1 MTKQLAFY
9 FDASACTGCKACAV
23 ACKDRSNLPVGV
35 NWRRVYHYEGGEW
48 GADPNNKDLMI
59 PKNLF
64 VYATSV
70 ACMHC
75 QVPVCAN
82 VCPTGAITKR
92 DDGIVLINKDQCI
105 GCRYCQWACPY
116 GAPQFDEEAGV
127 MTKCDFCQDLQ
138 AQGQNP
144 VCVDACVMRVLDFG
158 DLGELRAKY
167 GREAAIEP
175 LPPADISYPAVVIT
189 PHKDSQ
195 SSGSGTGKILTLEE
209 V

>member
-1 MTKQLAFY
+1 MAKQLAFY
-9 FDASACTGCKACAV
+9 FDASACTGCKACV
-23 ACKDRSNLPVGV
+23 TACKDRSSLPVGV

-48 GADPNNKDLMI
+48 GTDPNDKNLLV

-64 VYATSV
+64 VYSTSV

-82 VCPTGAITKR
+82 VCPTGAITKNG
-92 DDGIVLINKDQCI
+92 DGIVTINQDQCI

-116 GAPQFDEEAGV
+116 GAPQFNEEAGV

-144 VCVDACVMRVLDFG
+144 VCVDACVMRVLDYG
-158 DLGELRAKY
+158 ELSELRAKY
-167 GREAAIEP
+167 GSEDSVEP
-175 LPPADISYPAVVIT
+175 LPPSDITYPSVVIT
-189 PHKDSQ
+189 PHRDAQK
-195 SSGSGTGKILTLEE
+195 SGTGTGKILTLEE